1 MTITKWKHYYTKN
14 PITYSSIFPLHPM
27 IFLDTLFTKAS
38 SLKRTIAFPD
48 ALDERTLHA
57 ARILADKAIAQP
69 LLVGAAADI
78 HTLATKC
85 NVSLDGIVIRDPAT
99 SEHLKGFA
107 EKFYELRKAKGL
119 SQDKALET
127 VKNPLYFAAMML
139 RESIVD
145 ACVGGSLSATGDI
158 LRTAIQ
164 AVGTAPG
171 IATVSSFFLMLFPDK
186 IFAFGDCAVVPAP
199 TPPQLA
205 DIALATATNFTR
217 LTGEEPRVAMLSFST
232 KGSAEHEC
240 VAKVREGLEIAKG
253 RNPNLIIDGEL
264 QFDAAFV
271 PSIGE
276 RKAPGSPVAGRANVY
291 IFPDLNAGNIGY
303 KITERLGGAQAVG
316 PVVQGL
322 AKPYLDLSRGC
333 SVEDI
338 VATAAI
344 AALMA

>member
-1 MTITKWKHYYTKN
+1 MFYFTFLIVTM
-14 PITYSSIFPLHPM
+14 P
-27 IFLDTLFTKAS
+27 FLDTLFSNAS
-38 SLKRTIAFPD
+38 SLKHTIAFPD

-57 ARILADKAIAQP
+57 ARILADKSIVKPA
-69 LLVGAAADI
+69 LVGSVADI
-78 HTLATKC
+78 QELAHKLSI
-85 NVSLDGIVIRDPAT
+85 SLEGMELYDPSS
-99 SEHLKGFA
+99 SEYAQSFA
-107 EKFYELRKAKGL
+107 EKFFQMRKAKGMTPE
-119 SQDKALET
+119 KAAKT
-127 VKNPLYFAAMML
+127 VRNPLYFSAMLL
-139 RESIVD
+139 RESHVH
-145 ACVGGSLSATGDI
+145 ACVGGSLSSTGDI
-158 LRTAIQ
+158 LRAAIQ
-164 AVGTAPG
+164 VVGTAPG
-171 IATVSSFFLMLFPDK
+171 IATVSSFFLMLFPNT

-199 TPPQLA
+199 TAPQLA

-232 KGSAEHEC
+232 KGSAEHEY
-240 VAKVREGLEIAKG
+240 VTKVREALAIAKD
-253 RNPNLIIDGEL
+253 RNPNINIDGEL

-271 PSIGE
+271 PSVGE
-276 RKAPGSPVAGRANVY
+276 RKAPGSPVAGKANVY

-333 SVEDI
+333 SAEDI